1 MVVVFVVTVLL
12 NVGDHVPV
20 TLLLEVVGNVKA
32 VSEQIEVGKV
42 KVGLNLVLDSIRL
55 VVFLEPITAGV
66 VAPETTYTTRTLY
79 CVLAEIVVGTVTVI
93 DPVYVPLIGLVIC
106 KEPIV
111 AGVELKLPVVV
122 LS

>member
-1 MVVVFVVTVLL
+1 MTVLL
-12 NVGDHVPV
+12 NAGDHVPV

-32 VSEQIEVGKV
+32 VPEQIEVDKV

-79 CVLAEIVVGTVTVI
+79 CVLAEIVVGIVAVM
-93 DPVYVPLIGLVIC
+93 DPENVPLIGLVIS

-111 AGVELKLPVVV
+111 ADVELKFPVVL